1 MVKTDS
7 KYSFS
12 KFALS
17 ISLVMRFEL
26 SDLSGATPESMANF
40 FVNEFVKCTQVVRV

>member
-12 KFALS
+12 KLALS
-17 ISLVMRFEL
+17 MSLVRRFEL
-26 SDLSGATPESMANF
+26 SDFSGATPESWPILLFTNL
-40 FVNEFVKCTQVVRV
+40 